1 MTTGRINQIAIVFL
15 HWAAARD
22 FYISAN
28 HTNSKRFS
36 QGKRVRGH
44 RIATEWTAIF
54 IRDVFHFHE
63 VRMKRWPRDSMCHEI
78 MKTHARDSVKK
89 HLLPMPLCNFT
100 RRKHSYEAN
109 PIMWN
114 SHCESCSCDGAVSQ
128 KQRPRGFQ
136 GVRLRCIVL
145 VATADYSAVAP
156 RVVCKSKCQREGC
169 VKAYQYNTFRPPWAL
184 PFTRKRAR

>member
-1 MTTGRINQIAIVFL
+1 
-15 HWAAARD
+15 
-22 FYISAN
+22 
-28 HTNSKRFS
+28 
-36 QGKRVRGH
+36 
-44 RIATEWTAIF
+44 
-54 IRDVFHFHE
+54 
-63 VRMKRWPRDSMCHEI
+63 MCHEL
-78 MKTHARDSVKK
+78 METHARDSVKK

-109 PIMWN
+109 PIVWN

-145 VATADYSAVAP
+145 VATADCSAVAP

-184 PFTRKRAR
+184 PFTKKKGQVIFTDRSKCSTGETELGSGGTFDFSYNHAIPPSAPDALLSAAH